1 VVSYPPPCILKKDKA
16 FLTQYIGNTTRLRT
30 LEYLESA
37 VHNLM
42 ELTGVEKVDA
52 VAVDRHPSFNT
63 SLLGGELS
71 RKFDAPLVKCQHH
84 FAHAA
89 SLQAEGSIEKMVCI
103 TADGVGFGND
113 GTSWGGEIILVDNGF
128 ERAGHLVSQLMPGG
142 DLAARYPARMAAGI
156 LSNKFSQGELSKIF
170 MPYFGKNELDI
181 ILKQIET
188 GFNSPFTSSTGRI
201 LDAVAALLGVCME
214 RTYEGEPAMKLEAF
228 SRKGRDII
236 DMPVRIEKRDGK
248 FIFDTTELI
257 EAVYLARDDG
267 RLPDIA
273 ASAQSTVA
281 AGLCEM
287 AMKVARDRQ
296 IGVIGFSGGVGYNEA
311 MIMKAGNMAQE
322 EGFEFVIHT
331 KVPCGDGGISLGQAL
346 IGSRMS
352 NLDM

>member
-1 VVSYPPPCILKKDKA
+1 
-16 FLTQYIGNTTRLRT
+16 
-30 LEYLESA
+30 
-37 VHNLM
+37 
-42 ELTGVEKVDA
+42 
-52 VAVDRHPSFNT
+52 
-63 SLLGGELS
+63 
-71 RKFDAPLVKCQHH
+71 
-84 FAHAA
+84 
-89 SLQAEGSIEKMVCI
+89 
-103 TADGVGFGND
+103 
-113 GTSWGGEIILVDNGF
+113 
-128 ERAGHLVSQLMPGG
+128 MPGG

-236 DMPVRIEKRDGK
+236 DMPVRVEKRDGK

-257 EAVYLARDDG
+257 EAVCLARDDNL
-267 RLPDIA
+267 LPDIA
-273 ASAQSTVA
+273 ASAQSAVA

-287 AMKVARDRQ
+287 AMKVAQDRQ

-311 MIMKAGNMAQE
+311 IIMKAGNMAQE
-322 EGFEFVIHT
+322 EGFEFVTHS

-352 NLDM
+352 KLDM